1 MTMSDGDL
9 HQDIE
14 RLEEEIEA
22 LAARIDNCRKF
33 ILAGQIAIAGGGLVL
48 AAMLF
53 GIIRPDLAFMAG
65 GMAAIIGGIVA
76 FGANNSTAKEAERD
90 MADAE
95 ASRGALIEQIELRD
109 VSSPPTSP
117 TLH

>member
-1 MTMSDGDL
+1 MLDDNA
-9 HQDIE
+9 HAEIE
-14 RLEEEIEA
+14 RLEDEIEA
-22 LAARIDNCRKF
+22 LAARVENCRKF

-53 GIIRPDLAFMAG
+53 GVLRPDLASMAG

-76 FGANNSTAKEAERD
+76 FGSNNSTAKEAKRE
-90 MADAE
+90 MAKAE
-95 ASRGALIEQIELRD
+95 AERAALIEQIELRD
-109 VSSPPTSP
+109 VTLAP